1 MQKTTSIEEL
11 RASILLL
18 EIKQANEQALLKEE
32 LKITAEKL
40 LPINL
45 IKNTLKELT
54 SEPDLKGELL
64 STSLS
69 LAAGYLSKKVAIG
82 STNNPFKQ
90 ILGTLLQLAV
100 TSIVSKNADG
110 IKSTASTI
118 INNLFSKKEPSS

>member
-54 SEPDLKGELL
+54 SESDLKGELL